1 MKIGFRTS
9 LVHVAQ
15 GLLMGGADI
24 IPGVSGGTMALIVGI
39 YTRLID
45 SLSSA
50 FSVVLSLLRADVQAA
65 REHFSEIEWRLIVPL
80 LFGIGVAI
88 VIGAKVIPVLIE
100 RYPIHSNALFLGLV
114 AASLAIPW
122 QRIRRPHTSLLL
134 IALVAAVIA
143 FLLVG
148 LPPQAI
154 TEPGPVQI
162 FGAAAVAICAMILP
176 GVSGSFLLKAMGM
189 YEATLNAINGREV
202 GYIFLFGLGAA
213 LGLGAF
219 SKLLD
224 YLLEKQHDVTMAAL
238 LGLMA
243 GSLRALWPYQEA
255 DRTLRL
261 PDPGEPVLSVIL
273 VALVG
278 FAFVSALAW
287 YEARNRQEEPQPKA
301 PTWL

>member
-1 MKIGFRTS
+1 MKTGFRTP
-9 LVHVAQ
+9 LVHIAQ

-50 FSVVLSLLRADVQAA
+50 FSVVLSLLRADVQAT
-65 REHFSEIEWRLIVPL
+65 RKHLGEIEWGLIVPL

-88 VIGAKVIPVLIE
+88 VIGAKVIPVFIE

-114 AASLAIPW
+114 MASLAIPW
-122 QRIRRPHTSLLL
+122 QRIRRRHASLLFV
-134 IALVAAVIA
+134 ALAAAVVA
-143 FLLVG
+143 FVLTG

-154 TEPGPVQI
+154 TDPGPVQI
-162 FGAAAVAICAMILP
+162 FGAAAIAICAMILP

-189 YEATLNAINGREV
+189 YEATLSAINGREI
-202 GYIFLFGLGAA
+202 GYVLLFGLGAA
-213 LGLGAF
+213 IGLGAF

-224 YLLEKQHDVTMAAL
+224 YLLEKRHDVTMAAL

-255 DRTLRL
+255 DRSLRL
-261 PDPGEPVLSVIL
+261 PDVGEPVLSVVF
-273 VALVG
+273 VALIG
-278 FAFVSALAW
+278 FAFVSVLAW
-287 YEARNRQEEPQPKA
+287 YETRQQSTAETLDEA
-301 PTWL
+301 DVR